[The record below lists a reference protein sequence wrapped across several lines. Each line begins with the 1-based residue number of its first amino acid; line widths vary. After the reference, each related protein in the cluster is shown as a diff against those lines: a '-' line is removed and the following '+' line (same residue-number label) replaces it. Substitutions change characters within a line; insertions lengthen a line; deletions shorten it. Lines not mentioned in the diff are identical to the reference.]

1 MSMKEQHV
9 NFKTYHLSEGPY
21 NCFVICMSYKSIF
34 DLFDQICIELKSKG
48 IATAEVLFD
57 QLFITGNKNNRFLS
71 ITYNNG
77 LLLHS
82 TAVNVLPTE
91 KKYRQLTS
99 YEFRKN
105 VTLLDASALSET
117 QKAMIKKGFVI

>member
-1 MSMKEQHV
+1 MNEQHI
-9 NFKTYHLSEGPY
+9 NFKTYHLSEGAY

-48 IATAEVLFD
+48 ITTAEVLFD
-57 QLFITGNKNNRFLS
+57 QLFVTGNKNNRFLS

-77 LLLHS
+77 SLLHS
-82 TAVNVLPTE
+82 TAANVLPTE

-105 VTLLDASALSET
+105 NSLLDASALSEA
-117 QKAMIKKGFVI
+117 QKAMIRKGLVI